1 MTTIRLQVVTFSG
14 GQSANKHVN
23 CISSEPKLFR
33 APWSVTWL
41 PRNAGPQVWNVLLTQ
56 NIKSF
61 AHRVLW
67 LCPCLDLKT
76 FRELHFPSPA
86 GQSGQAAMLRN
97 LFHIWPATGERGEW
111 SRGRYLDIYAQH
123 WPDMEPEMQT
133 FGYCICIDN
142 LCCLQFCPSH
152 IFVHCRAKNKNL
164 WLNSCFVERSL
175 SCIMKRL
182 TRHQAAWRKLISV
195 NSDQTWSYKSL
206 WLKFNFH

>member
-33 APWSVTWL
+33 APWSLTWL

-76 FRELHFPSPA
+76 FRELHFPRPA

-111 SRGRYLDIYAQH
+111 SRSRYLDIYAQH
-123 WPDMEPEMQT
+123 WPDMEPEIQT
-133 FGYCICIDN
+133 FGYCICIDICVVCN
-142 LCCLQFCPSH
+142 SVRLIYLCIAEL
-152 IFVHCRAKNKNL
+152 IKNGIILILLRGPLVVL
-164 WLNSCFVERSL
+164 WSAWPG
-175 SCIMKRL
+175 
-182 TRHQAAWRKLISV
+182 TRQPEESW
-195 NSDQTWSYKSL
+195 
-206 WLKFNFH
+206 